1 MACPRGCVNGAGQI
15 KGANTEE
22 SKRMTQEVLQ
32 LMKMRTNKKKRINL
46 NEKEGLNKFIMDNIE
61 HFKMKFNVI
70 KKEKSVTQFQW

>member
-1 MACPRGCVNGAGQI
+1 
-15 KGANTEE
+15 
-22 SKRMTQEVLQ
+22 
-32 LMKMRTNKKKRINL
+32 MKMRTNKKKRINL